1 MSKIGVYGG
10 SFNPLHCGHLL
21 AAKEAENALG
31 LDRMIFLPAAHP
43 PHKVLPAGTPDEAMR
58 LALLRAGVSDD
69 LRAEVSDIEFR
80 RKGPSFTAD
89 SLAEIAAENPGDTLC
104 LLMGT
109 DMFLSLHTWS
119 RPEKICALADIVLAV
134 REKADME
141 ALDAQKARLER
152 DYSARVHILENR
164 FIELSSTTVRRMAAF
179 GCLDGLVPEA
189 ERAIIEREG
198 LYQFGAPWKNLP
210 FEKLREVSLSLL
222 KPQRVAH
229 VIGCCETAVKLAKLY
244 GANETDAA
252 RAGILHDVTKALDG
266 ANQLRL
272 CEKYGIIIDNF
283 EREHHKLLHAKTGS
297 AVARSIFGENGA
309 VCDAIYWHTTG
320 KAGMTLL
327 EKIIYLADY
336 IEPNR
341 CFDGVEPI
349 RALAFA
355 DLDRALLAGFERSIA
370 ELQREKKP
378 LGQYSVQARDFLRK
392 ELNA

>member
-1 MSKIGVYGG
+1 MGKIGVYGG
-10 SFNPLHCGHLL
+10 SFNPPHSGHVL
-21 AAKEAENALG
+21 AAKEAVTALG

-43 PHKVLPAGTPDEAMR
+43 PHKALPAGTPDEKTR
-58 LALLRAGVSDD
+58 LALLRAAVSDVPG
-69 LRAEVSDIEFR
+69 AEVSDLEFR
-80 RKGPSFTAD
+80 REGPSYTAD
-89 SLAEIAAENPGDTLC
+89 SLAELAAEHPGDTLY

-119 RPEKICALADIVLAV
+119 RPEKICKLADIVLAV

-141 ALDAQKARLER
+141 ELGAQKARLEH
-152 DYSARVHILENR
+152 DYSARVHILQNR

-179 GCLDGLVPEA
+179 GCLDGLMPEA
-189 ERAIIEREG
+189 ERAIVEREG
-198 LYQFGAPWKNLP
+198 LYQFGAPWKGLP
-210 FEKLREVSLSLL
+210 FEKLREVSLSLH
-222 KPQRVAH
+222 KPGRVAH

-244 GANETDAA
+244 GANEADAA

-272 CEKYGIIIDNF
+272 CEKYGIMVDNF
-283 EREHHKLLHAKTGS
+283 ERENHKLLHAKTGS
-297 AVARSIFGENGA
+297 AVARYIFGENDA
-309 VCDAIYWHTTG
+309 VCSAIYWHTTG
-320 KAGMTLL
+320 KADMALL

-349 RALAFA
+349 RALAFE
-355 DLDRALLAGFERSIA
+355 DLDRALLAGFEQSIA